1 MEIVYQVC
9 CGLDVH
15 KKSVTACLRSSGPK
29 GKRKKE
35 TRTFRTTTS
44 ALLELSTWLSEAG
57 CTHVAM
63 ESTGVYWR
71 PVWNVLEGA
80 FTLLLVNA
88 RHVKMV
94 PGRKTDVKDSEWIAE
109 LLEHGLLRSSFV
121 PPPPIRELRELT
133 RYRKQLIQERAREA
147 NRVHKVLETANIK
160 LGCVATDILGVS
172 GTAMIK
178 ALIAGERD
186 GEHLAQFA
194 RRALRDKHE
203 ELRDALTGR
212 FTQHHAFMLEQLM
225 HHIEFLERQITEF
238 DQRIAEAMH
247 PFDEKLERL
256 DRIVGVGRRGA
267 EQIVAELGV
276 DMNQFPTAA
285 HAASWTGLCPGNN
298 ESAGKRKSGKTTHG
312 NRWLREALV
321 ECARGA
327 AFKKDSY
334 FRAQYHRLAKRRGD
348 KKAIVAVAHSILVAA
363 YHILKRGT
371 EYQDA
376 GHGYF
381 DQIDRERLTRYHQH
395 RLAQLGFEVTLRPV
409 SEVA

>member
-1 MEIVYQVC
+1 
-9 CGLDVH
+9 
-15 KKSVTACLRSSGPK
+15 
-29 GKRKKE
+29 
-35 TRTFRTTTS
+35 
-44 ALLELSTWLSEAG
+44 
-57 CTHVAM
+57 
-63 ESTGVYWR
+63 
-71 PVWNVLEGA
+71 
-80 FTLLLVNA
+80 
-88 RHVKMV
+88 
-94 PGRKTDVKDSEWIAE
+94 
-109 LLEHGLLRSSFV
+109 
-121 PPPPIRELRELT
+121 
-133 RYRKQLIQERAREA
+133 
-147 NRVHKVLETANIK
+147 
-160 LGCVATDILGVS
+160 
-172 GTAMIK
+172 
-178 ALIAGERD
+178 
-186 GEHLAQFA
+186 
-194 RRALRDKHE
+194 
-203 ELRDALTGR
+203 
-212 FTQHHAFMLEQLM
+212 
-225 HHIEFLERQITEF
+225 
-238 DQRIAEAMH
+238 MH